1 MLTGLLIVNT
11 SWLNFLTDSQSYFFF
26 FQGLS
31 DPEEFVVS
39 RCIGAMASLTEL
51 DLLQKAALYE
61 LLKDTTPYLLHPN
74 LWIRQ
79 ATAGNL
85 NNPPGDSY
93 YF

>member
-1 MLTGLLIVNT
+1 ML
-11 SWLNFLTDSQSYFFF
+11 
-26 FQGLS
+26 QGLS

-39 RCIGAMASLTEL
+39 RCIGAMASLTEI

-79 ATAGNL
+79 ATAGIQFIL
-85 NNPPGDSY
+85 IHLMLTVLPCHVYHQVDLVA
-93 YF
+93 F